1 MNKLPN
7 NDQKLVEFLR
17 QNRPDLP
24 PENQDLEAQ
33 IMAAVA
39 ATPRSESGQ
48 NSSVIPFRRRSLWL
62 MPPAIAAGLLIA
74 WGTSRLLTPPPQTA
88 TELAS
93 LEVFIENTWDEVL
106 DQDSQDWYLDF

>member
-17 QNRPDLP
+17 QNCPDLP

-39 ATPRSESGQ
+39 ATPLSDSGQ
-48 NSSVIPFRRRSLWL
+48 KSPVIPFRRRSLWL
-62 MPPAIAAGLLIA
+62 MPPAIAAGLLMA
-74 WGTSRLLTPPPQTA
+74 WGTSRLLTPPPQT
-88 TELAS
+88 TTDLAS
-93 LEVFIENTWDEVL
+93 LEVFIENTWDGVL
-106 DQDSQDWYLDF
+106 DKDSQDWYLDF

>member
-7 NDQKLVEFLR
+7 NDQKLVDFIR
-17 QNRPDLP
+17 QNRPALP

-39 ATPRSESGQ
+39 AIPRSESGH

-62 MPPAIAAGLLIA
+62 MPPAIAASLLMA
-74 WGTSRLLTPPPQTA
+74 WGTSRLLNPPPQTA

-106 DQDSQDWYLDF
+106 DQDSPDWYLDF